1 MKLEF
6 ETTLNDCRV
15 ELDTIKTA
23 ISADRF
29 ATTNRFLISYAVIKA
44 SGTIESVCKN
54 MIFEKI
60 SGGASE
66 EAKEF
71 LRRGIVEASFNPS
84 VGKIKMLLDKTNSAW
99 ATEFDNRTK
108 ASSDKS
114 NLTSLVTLRNSFAHG
129 DAITATIENVI
140 TYFDSGRR
148 IIETVDDIL
157 TNIT

>member
-6 ETTLNDCRV
+6 EATLNDCRV

-29 ATTNRFLISYAVIKA
+29 ATANRFLISYAVIKA

-71 LRRGIVEASFNPS
+71 LRKGIVEASFNPS
-84 VGKIKMLLDKTNSAW
+84 VGKIKMLLDKTNIAW

-140 TYFDSGRR
+140 TYFDSSRR

>member
-6 ETTLNDCRV
+6 ETILNDCRV
-15 ELDTIKTA
+15 ELDTIKTT
-23 ISADRF
+23 ISSDRF

-54 MIFEKI
+54 MVFEKI
-60 SGGASE
+60 SDGASE

-84 VGKIKMLLDKTNSAW
+84 VDKIKMVLDKINSSW

-108 ASSDKS
+108 GSSDKS
-114 NLTSLVTLRNSFAHG
+114 NLKSLVTLRNSFAHG
-129 DAITATIENVI
+129 DTITATIENVI
-140 TYFDSGRR
+140 TYFDSGKQ
-148 IIETVDDIL
+148 IIEIVDDIL